1 MFNAESN
8 PFMKNDLMKQYTDMF
23 NGNNDMMKN
32 FTNMFNGASNPMM
45 DMFKSM
51 STGNNAFPMA
61 NMNFNTSEMFS
72 NIMKTYNNMSASTEQ
87 AFGPMFRMMTP
98 NSTKASLE
106 LMKSIAHKMNQ
117 YQIKNAEMQ
126 YMTYTATSKAS
137 TKFAEIMQNKMTNK
151 EDFKGM
157 NALYMEWL
165 NTSDKCLV
173 ELYQSDEYSKL
184 QGEVAALTHGLKKE
198 IETMMEKMMVN
209 IPVITRTEM
218 DDTYKTI
225 YDLKKRV
232 KDLERTQAAT
242 AKTPAAKV
250 EVTPTPA
257 AKPTVAATVTVNAKE
272 VTNTAKPA
280 AVKTA
285 TKVAAKP
292 VAKAKPAVKKTG
304 RK

>member
-1 MFNAESN
+1 
-8 PFMKNDLMKQYTDMF
+8 
-23 NGNNDMMKN
+23 
-32 FTNMFNGASNPMM
+32 
-45 DMFKSM
+45 
-51 STGNNAFPMA
+51 
-61 NMNFNTSEMFS
+61 MNFNASEMFS

-98 NSTKASLE
+98 NSTKANLE

-126 YMTYTATSKAS
+126 YMTYAATSKAS
-137 TKFAEIMQNKMTNK
+137 TKFAEIMQNKMTNN

-184 QGEVAALTHGLKKE
+184 QGEVAALTHGLKKD

-225 YDLKKRV
+225 YELKKRV
-232 KDLERTQAAT
+232 KYLERTQATA
-242 AKTPAAKV
+242 AKTTSAKVAVVAEPVAAKV
-250 EVTPTPA
+250 STPVTPVAKVVANTTAPVA
-257 AKPTVAATVTVNAKE
+257 AKTV
-272 VTNTAKPA
+272 
-280 AVKTA
+280 

-292 VAKAKPAVKKTG
+292 VAKVKPVVKKTG